1 MIKSFRDRDTQE
13 LWETGKNRRIPATI
27 RITALKKLAILN
39 WSRDLND
46 LAVPAGNRL
55 EALQADRKGQH
66 SIRINDRYRL
76 CFVWRNGDAFEVE
89 IVDYH

>member
-1 MIKSFRDRDTQE
+1 MIKSIVDRDAQE
-13 LWETGKNRRIPATI
+13 LWETGKSRHIPTTI
-27 RITALKKLAILN
+27 RITALKKLAILH
-39 WSRDLND
+39 WATDLHD
-46 LAVPAGNRL
+46 LAVPLGNRL
-55 EALQADRKGQH
+55 EALQGNRKGQH